1 MSLVEDPSSYSTSTG
16 LAAAGGVVPFT
27 AVVGRGVFV
36 VVGSVVGWSMFETLE
51 VVVVGVIVVFG
62 VVGVV
67 VLIAEVDAVVV
78 T

>member
-1 MSLVEDPSSYSTSTG
+1 
-16 LAAAGGVVPFT
+16 VPFT

-36 VVGSVVGWSMFETLE
+36 VVVVGVVGWFMFGTRE
-51 VVVVGVIVVFG
+51 VVVVGVIV

-78 T
+78 TLSPVSAKS

>member
-1 MSLVEDPSSYSTSTG
+1 
-16 LAAAGGVVPFT
+16 VPFT

-36 VVGSVVGWSMFETLE
+36 VVVVGVVGWFMFGTRE
-51 VVVVGVIVVFG
+51 VVVVGVIV

>member
-1 MSLVEDPSSYSTSTG
+1 MVEDPSSYSTSTG
-16 LAAAGGVVPFT
+16 LATGGVVPFT

-36 VVGSVVGWSMFETLE
+36 VVVVGVVGWFMFGTRE
-51 VVVVGVIVVFG
+51 VVVVGVIVVVG

>member
-1 MSLVEDPSSYSTSTG
+1 M
-16 LAAAGGVVPFT
+16 PFT

-36 VVGSVVGWSMFETLE
+36 VVVVGVVGWSMFETRE
-51 VVVVGVIVVFG
+51 VVVVVG

-78 T
+78 TLSPVSGSPFCPPKSEY